1 MDQERASPGMGTKIM
16 EHEAV
21 SISHSTVQQ
30 PMDNEGTE
38 VLNHSFLP
46 STRQLGLEPMSLDS

>member
-1 MDQERASPGMGTKIM
+1 MGTKIM